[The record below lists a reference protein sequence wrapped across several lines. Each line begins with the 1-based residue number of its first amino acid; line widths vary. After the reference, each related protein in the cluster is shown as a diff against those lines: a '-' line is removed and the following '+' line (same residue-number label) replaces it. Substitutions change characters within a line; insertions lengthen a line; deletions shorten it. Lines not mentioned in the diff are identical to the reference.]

1 VDVSSAAHFD
11 SRDIQEQVALARTA
25 ITMKSPYIS
34 ELQPNQAV
42 TGAFLV
48 HSKEVRQKRNG
59 DPYLSL
65 LIGDRTG
72 EVDAKM
78 WDNVADVVDAF
89 DRDDCVRVKGLLSI
103 YQNRP
108 QLTIYKVQRISEA
121 EIDPADFFPVSER
134 DLGEMFAEVQGII
147 AGIGNPHLKALLEA
161 VFGDQQVALLYRRAP
176 AAKFVHHAYL
186 GGLIEHV
193 LSLSKLA
200 RFTAAHY
207 AGLDLDLLLAGVLL
221 HDVGKIFELSYDRS
235 FAYTSEGQLL
245 GHIVIGIRMIEEKFR
260 TLPDF
265 PPRLLALLE
274 HMVLSHH
281 GQLEFGSPKM
291 PMFPEAMLL
300 HYLDDLDSKM
310 ECMRSLIAQDRQV
323 EGEWTS
329 YSQPLERSLLKK
341 LRYLE
346 GKPPSPPV
354 HVPVLAPATA
364 PAASAP
370 PEPQRKGA
378 NTLLGEKLLDA
389 LGRGLEGDR

>member
-1 VDVSSAAHFD
+1 
-11 SRDIQEQVALARTA
+11 
-25 ITMKSPYIS
+25 MKSPYIS
-34 ELQPNQAV
+34 ELQSNQAV
-42 TGAFLV
+42 TGTFLV
-48 HSKEVRQKRNG
+48 HSKEVRQKKNG

-65 LIGDRTG
+65 LLGDRTG

-108 QLTIYKVQRISEA
+108 QLTIHKVQRVSEA
-121 EIDPADFFPVSER
+121 EVDPSDFFPVSER
-134 DLGEMFAEVQGII
+134 GLEEMFAEVQGII

-161 VFGDQQVALLYRRAP
+161 VFGDQQVALLFRRAP

-193 LSLSKLA
+193 LSLSKLC
-200 RFTAAHY
+200 RFAAAHY
-207 AGLDLDLLLAGVLL
+207 EDIDLDLMLAGALL
-221 HDVGKIFELSYDRS
+221 HDVGKIHELSYDRS

-245 GHIVIGIRMIEEKFR
+245 GHIVIGIRMIEEKLR
-260 TLPDF
+260 ALPDF
-265 PPRLLALLE
+265 PPRLRALLE

-281 GQLEFGSPKM
+281 GELEFGSPKV

-310 ECMRSLIAQDRQV
+310 DCMRSLIAQDRQV
-323 EGEWTS
+323 EGEWTGF
-329 YSQPLERSLLKK
+329 SQPLERSLLKK

-346 GKPPSPPV
+346 GKP
-354 HVPVLAPATA
+354 APDLPAPE
-364 PAASAP
+364 PAAASK
-370 PEPQRKGA
+370 EPRRKGA

-389 LGRGLEGDR
+389 LGRDLAPGES

>member
-1 VDVSSAAHFD
+1 
-11 SRDIQEQVALARTA
+11 
-25 ITMKSPYIS
+25 MKSPYIS

-59 DPYLSL
+59 EPYLSL

-78 WDNVADVVDAF
+78 WDNVTDVLDAF

-108 QLTIYKVQRISEA
+108 QLTIYKVQRLDEA
-121 EIDPADFFPVSER
+121 EIDPSDFFPISER

-161 VFGDQQVALLYRRAP
+161 VFGDEQVSRLYRRAP

-245 GHIVIGIRMIEEKFR
+245 GHITIGIRMIEEKLR
-260 TLPDF
+260 ALPDF
-265 PPRLLALLE
+265 PPRLRTLVE

-281 GQLEFGSPKM
+281 GQLEFGSPKT

-346 GKPPSPPV
+346 GKAPSPP
-354 HVPVLAPATA
+354 APAIVPTPPPA
-364 PAASAP
+364 PVAAAP
-370 PEPQRKGA
+370 REPQRKA
-378 NTLLGEKLLDA
+378 VNTLLGEKLLNA
-389 LGRGLEGDR
+389 LGRGLEEDG

>member
-1 VDVSSAAHFD
+1 
-11 SRDIQEQVALARTA
+11 
-25 ITMKSPYIS
+25 MKSPYIS

-59 DPYLSL
+59 EPYLSL

-78 WDNVADVVDAF
+78 WDNVADVLDAF

-108 QLTIYKVQRISEA
+108 QLTIYKVQRLDESEV
-121 EIDPADFFPVSER
+121 DPSDFFPVSER

-161 VFGDQQVALLYRRAP
+161 VFGDPQVARLYRRAP

-245 GHIVIGIRMIEEKFR
+245 GHITIGIRMIEEKLR

-265 PPRLLALLE
+265 PPRLARAGRA
-274 HMVLSHH
+274 H
-281 GQLEFGSPKM
+281 GAEPPWPARVRF
-291 PMFPEAMLL
+291 
-300 HYLDDLDSKM
+300 
-310 ECMRSLIAQDRQV
+310 AQDADVPRSDAAPLPGRSGFQDGV
-323 EGEWTS
+323 HALADRAGPAGGRRVDQL
-329 YSQPLERSLLKK
+329 QPAVGAQPAEEAALPGGQGAQPPAPTRS
-341 LRYLE
+341 
-346 GKPPSPPV
+346 PSPRRPRR
-354 HVPVLAPATA
+354 PRRQRPASR
-364 PAASAP
+364 SA
-370 PEPQRKGA
+370 R
-378 NTLLGEKLLDA
+378 L
-389 LGRGLEGDR
+389 